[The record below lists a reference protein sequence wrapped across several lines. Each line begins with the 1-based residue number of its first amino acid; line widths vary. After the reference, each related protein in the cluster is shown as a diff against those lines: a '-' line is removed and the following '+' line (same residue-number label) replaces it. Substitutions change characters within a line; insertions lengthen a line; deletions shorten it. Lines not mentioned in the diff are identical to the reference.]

1 MGVSGLLSILKEIQD
16 TTSLERY
23 RGQTLA
29 VDTYGWLHRALVL
42 CSQELCQDLP
52 TRKYIT
58 SVMNKVQMLQHFDIT
73 PYFVFDGGI
82 LPTKKDTLTDRR
94 VKREESLAK
103 ANALMLQNKNKLA
116 VKEFMKAACVTPQ
129 MAKSVMVELDKLGIK
144 YVVAPYEA
152 DPQMV
157 YLEKQGIVDGI
168 LSEDSD
174 LLVFGCTKLITKLKD
189 DSSCV
194 EIDWSKISSV
204 KSIPYL
210 TSLSAEQIRLVVM
223 LSGCDYT
230 KGVPGIGLKTAFA
243 LVKKHQTLEKV
254 LAALRADNKTV
265 PPAFEEEVQ
274 RANLAFQY
282 QKVFDPR
289 VQAMTTL
296 NEYVGEMDMAIVEM
310 CCGETVAAETIVKV
324 CRGLVHPSNHN
335 EQLVTREQALFDKNF
350 KKISRDITP
359 RRSIVE
365 MMRQPTRAEGT
376 STNESKRVAIETK
389 DTKVTKE
396 TKDIKERKE
405 TKEIKQTI
413 GKISIETK
421 EAIGLTQK
429 KSVPMGLS
437 QSSSASQSLSLSSV
451 LLPPPSSLKRH
462 LSPTSKKISRIN
474 PEGGSPV
481 RQSKFFKNTLKQK
494 SLPVADFEKSF
505 EVECVSLPVKVIPT
519 EGIDTDEDDVV
530 SEEDKAVHDSEED
543 DEIEESP
550 VKTKVSLMSRF
561 AFKVKGAGQ
570 NGGAGQVVNGMKS
583 ATNENASNGHMKNA
597 SNGQKNSTNGHMK
610 NTIDDHMKTSNN
622 GQVLKGVS
630 KTEGK
635 LTVSKISSDEMTPT
649 GSLRSSSSEA
659 VTPSSEDS
667 ITIPDLLLLRTGADN
682 SDDDISEDE
691 VLSVVRESQMSD
703 DISEEDTPRR
713 AIQPVRLN
721 LRQFA
726 FRG

>member
-58 SVMNKVQMLQHFDIT
+58 SVMNKVQMLRHFDIT

-265 PPAFEEEVQ
+265 PPAFEEEVE

-413 GKISIETK
+413 GEISIETK
-421 EAIGLTQK
+421 EAIGSTQK
-429 KSVPMGLS
+429 NSVPMGLS

-530 SEEDKAVHDSEED
+530 SEEDKAVHDSGEDDKAVHDSEED
-543 DEIEESP
+543 DVIEESP

-561 AFKVKGAGQ
+561 AFKVKG

-583 ATNENASNGHMKNA
+583 ATNENAS
-597 SNGQKNSTNGHMK
+597 SGQKNSTNDHMK
-610 NTIDDHMKTSNN
+610 NSIN
-622 GQVLKGVS
+622 GQVSKGVS

-635 LTVSKISSDEMTPT
+635 LAVSKISSDEMTPT

-659 VTPSSEDS
+659 ATPSSEDS

-691 VLSVVRESQMSD
+691 VLSVIRESQMSD